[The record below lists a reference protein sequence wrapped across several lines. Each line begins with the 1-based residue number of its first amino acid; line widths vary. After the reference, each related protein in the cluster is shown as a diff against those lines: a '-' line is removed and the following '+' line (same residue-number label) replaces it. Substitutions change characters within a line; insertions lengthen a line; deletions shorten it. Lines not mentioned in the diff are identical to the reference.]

1 MLGASCLRRAPGT
14 AALLDSVSVGA
25 LALMAGVTCQLGR
38 TAIVDVPSAVL
49 AVVGAIL
56 VLKLGVNPTW
66 LILLDATSGV
76 LIKVVR

>member
-1 MLGASCLRRAPGT
+1 
-14 AALLDSVSVGA
+14 
-25 LALMAGVTCQLGR
+25 MAGVTCQLGR

-66 LILLDATSGV
+66 LVLLDATSGV